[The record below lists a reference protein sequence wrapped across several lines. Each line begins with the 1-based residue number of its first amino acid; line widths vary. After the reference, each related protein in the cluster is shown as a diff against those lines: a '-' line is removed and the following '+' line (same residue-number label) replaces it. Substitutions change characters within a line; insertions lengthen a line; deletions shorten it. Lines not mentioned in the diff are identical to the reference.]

1 MRAGR
6 GPSARVG
13 VFWIVDR
20 GGGTAGA
27 LSVFSVAA
35 EALNF
40 AWRRFGVVLRVGWL
54 PLTLMLVFN
63 MASVF
68 LWLSLAYATPIS
80 FADVAAAGA
89 SWGQVLAL
97 SQQAQAQGL
106 AANSAAAWSI
116 AVASLAVNLI
126 LLSSFMAPLT
136 RYAGLG
142 ETPAPGFI
150 RAPFGPDQI
159 RFLLAGALASG
170 VFLLTAYA
178 PVTLATA
185 AILGFMQSAMTTP
198 FASFPDTDSLHTVDV
213 IFGADRLGV
222 RWLYGWQVWGAAAA
236 FLGLFIVALVFGHV
250 APRREDKHAGIG
262 ALGRGLGAFLG
273 VAAYFLAAAAA
284 YNAVFGE
291 AARRAGAFADG
302 LAGAMFLAAG
312 AAVMIFAGLRLY
324 PYAGVAVCRRSM
336 AIAGALKVTR
346 RHNLFRLLAAMLL
359 IGFLLFGA
367 QILISVAFSLLTGV
381 IATLFGAAETAA
393 RLGGGEGG
401 WAARSAALA
410 ISASGVAANALWALF
425 TYGVSAG
432 LMGRLYRESERL

>member
-1 MRAGR
+1 M
-6 GPSARVG
+6 
-13 VFWIVDR
+13 DR
-20 GGGTAGA
+20 GGGSGA
-27 LSVFSVAA
+27 LGVFSVAA

-40 AWRRFGVVLRVGWL
+40 GWRRFGVVLRVGGL

-68 LWLSLAYATPIS
+68 LWLSLAYGKPIS

-89 SWGQVLAL
+89 SWGQIIAL

-106 AANSAAAWSI
+106 AANSAAAWTI
-116 AVASLAVNLI
+116 AIGSLAVNLI
-126 LLSSFMAPLT
+126 LLSSFMAPLV

-142 ETPAPGFI
+142 EKPAPGFV

-159 RFLLAGALASG
+159 RFLLAGALASV
-170 VFLLTAYA
+170 VFFVTAYA
-178 PVTLATA
+178 PVTVATA
-185 AILGFMQSAMTTP
+185 AILGFVQSAMTTP
-198 FASFPDTDSLHTVDV
+198 FASFPNADSLHTVDV
-213 IFGADRLGV
+213 IFGVDRFGV

-236 FLGLFIVALVFGHV
+236 FIGLLLAALVFGHV
-250 APRREDKHAGIG
+250 APRREDKGAGIG
-262 ALGRGLGAFLG
+262 ALGRGLGALLAVG
-273 VAAYFLAAAAA
+273 AYFLSAAAA
-284 YNAVFGE
+284 YNALFGDV
-291 AARRAGAFADG
+291 ARKTGAFADG
-302 LAGAMFLAAG
+302 LAGAMFIAAG
-312 AAVMIFAGLRLY
+312 AAVMIFAGVRLY

-336 AIAGALKVTR
+336 ALGGALRVTR
-346 RHNLFRLLAAMLL
+346 RHDLFRLLAAMLL

-367 QILISVAFSLLTGV
+367 QILISVAFSLMTGV
-381 IATLFGAAETAA
+381 IATLFGAAETAS

-432 LMGRLYRESERL
+432 LMGRLYRESAKP

>member
-1 MRAGR
+1 M
-6 GPSARVG
+6 
-13 VFWIVDR
+13 DR
-20 GGGTAGA
+20 GGAA
-27 LSVFSVAA
+27 LGVFSVAA

-40 AWRRFGVVLRVGWL
+40 GWRRFGVVLRVGWL
-54 PLTLMLVFN
+54 PMTLLLVFN

-68 LWLSLAYATPIS
+68 LWLSLAYGKPIS
-80 FADVAAAGA
+80 FADVADAGA
-89 SWGQVLAL
+89 SWGQVLML

-106 AANSAAAWSI
+106 AGNSAAAWTL
-116 AVASLAVNLI
+116 ALGSLGVNLI
-126 LLSSFMAPLT
+126 LLSSFMAPLI

-142 ETPAPGFI
+142 EKPAPGFI

-159 RFLLAGALASG
+159 RFLLAGALASV
-170 VFLLTAYA
+170 VFFITAYA
-178 PVTLATA
+178 PVTVATA
-185 AILGFMQSAMTTP
+185 AALGFVQSAMTTP
-198 FASFPDTDSLHTVDV
+198 FASFPDSESLHTVDV
-213 IFGADRLGV
+213 IFGADRFGV

-236 FLGLFIVALVFGHV
+236 GIGLLIAALVFGHV
-250 APRREDKHAGIG
+250 APRRDDKTAGVG
-262 ALGRGLGAFLG
+262 ALGRGLGALLAVG
-273 VAAYFLAAAAA
+273 AYFLAAAAA
-284 YNAVFGE
+284 YNALFGDI
-291 AARRAGAFADG
+291 ARKAGAFADG

-312 AAVMIFAGLRLY
+312 AALMIFAGLRLY

-346 RHNLFRLLAAMLL
+346 RHNLFRLLASMLL

-367 QILISVAFSLLTGV
+367 QILISIAFSLLTGV
-381 IATLFGAAETAA
+381 IATLFGAAETAS

-432 LMGRLYRESERL
+432 LMGRLYRESEKL